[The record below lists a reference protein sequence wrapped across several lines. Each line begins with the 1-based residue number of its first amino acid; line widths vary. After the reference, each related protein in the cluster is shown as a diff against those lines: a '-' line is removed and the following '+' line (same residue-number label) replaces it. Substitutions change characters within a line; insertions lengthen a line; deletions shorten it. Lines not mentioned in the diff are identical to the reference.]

1 MIKFNFENLMSDKI
15 GKVHGIT
22 KEDFRKMDS
31 LKKEVIKA
39 FNDKKQMGK
48 FPFMD
53 IPFKSGEL
61 PDIESY
67 VSKVKGKF
75 KNFVVIGI
83 GGSSLGCIC
92 ILESMKPNFYNLLP
106 DEKRDG
112 PRIFIPDNVDP
123 ELIHDLFEVIKPEE
137 TLFNIIT
144 KSGSTSETMANFLI
158 VKRKLK
164 EALGD
169 KYTDNL
175 VFTTDPEKGDL
186 RTIANKENIKTFTI
200 PPEIGGRFSVLTP
213 VGLLMASM
221 AGVNIEMLLEG
232 AQQMVNRV
240 MGEIEDIAFQTA
252 YYLYILE
259 KQKGKNIFVMMPY
272 ANSLYRFADWFRQI
286 WAESLGKK
294 KDINDKIIYA
304 GQTPVKS
311 LGATDQHSQIQL
323 YNEGPNDKVINFI
336 KVEEFKNNVKIPVEY
351 KEYKA
356 TEYLCNHSLQELINI
371 EQYATEIA
379 VTKNEKPNFKIT
391 CPKVNEESLG
401 ELFMFWEIVT
411 VYMGEFYKI
420 NPFDQPGV
428 EEGKNATY
436 HLLGRK
442 GYEDY
447 SI

>member
-1 MIKFNFENLMSDKI
+1 MIKFNFENLMADKI
-15 GKVHGIT
+15 GNVHGIT

-53 IPFKSGEL
+53 IPFKSGEV

-67 VSKVKGKF
+67 VSQVKGKF

-106 DEKRDG
+106 NEKRGG
-112 PRIFIPDNVDP
+112 PRIFIPDNIDP

-186 RTIANKENIKTFTI
+186 RTIADKENIKTFTI
-200 PPEIGGRFSVLTP
+200 PPEIGGRFSVLTS
-213 VGLLMASM
+213 VGLLMAAM
-221 AGVNIEMLLEG
+221 AGVNLEKLLDG
-232 AQQMVNRV
+232 AQKMVNRV
-240 MGEIEDIAFQTA
+240 MGEIEDIAFLTA

-272 ANSLYRFADWFRQI
+272 ANNLYRFADWFRQI

-294 KDINDKIIYA
+294 MDVNGKIIYA

-336 KVEEFKNNVKIPVEY
+336 KVEEFENDVKIPVEY

-356 TEYLCNHSLQELINI
+356 TEYLCNHSLQELINV

-379 VTKNEKPNFKIT
+379 VTKNEKPNFRIT
-391 CPKVNEESLG
+391 CPKVNEETLG